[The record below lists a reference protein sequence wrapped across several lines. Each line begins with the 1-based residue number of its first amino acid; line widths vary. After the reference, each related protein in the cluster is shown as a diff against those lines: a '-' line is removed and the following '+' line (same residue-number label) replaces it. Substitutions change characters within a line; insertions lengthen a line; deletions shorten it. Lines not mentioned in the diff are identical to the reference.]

1 MAVESRLLGSA
12 QRQYPVSGKPSSFSV
27 LSLEPGECPSNPTT
41 QPPFP
46 IYFFEP
52 RGLSSLAG
60 VGCSLGVTSYS
71 HFPGPCRQWINP
83 NPVSGKEEGL
93 IGPAKSCGPFPLLS
107 ALSLLASLSPLVPR
121 PLRCSCRESLRP
133 SLVCQ
138 PEPGSRPL
146 CEQGPVA

>member
-46 IYFFEP
+46 VYFFEP

-83 NPVSGKEEGL
+83 NPASGKEEGL
-93 IGPAKSCGPFPLLS
+93 IGPAKSV
-107 ALSLLASLSPLVPR
+107 SLGICIVTSGLTLVPR
-121 PLRCSCRESLRP
+121 PSRCSCRESLRP